1 MSSAGDERLAA
12 LVILHLAEIGAGRC
26 SLDDAAITR
35 EPDPVAREILMGL
48 LVLHEDLLLEREQ
61 RRQASEEREILLRER
76 TQAVQARDEFLSV
89 GAHELRTPL
98 TSLRLQVELTSRTT
112 EKLPPDL
119 PVRSELTGRLESL
132 RRQLARLELLV
143 SQLLD
148 VSRLNAGRLELH
160 PEDLDVADVAREVLE
175 RFQPELERRDVP
187 LALTGKREVPARV
200 DRLRLEEVLTN
211 LVSNALRYG
220 RDQPVEVQLDAD
232 DAEVTIAVRD
242 RGLGIGPEDQTRLFQ
257 PFAQLDSTRHS
268 GGMGLGLWIVRNMVE
283 AMGGRIALTSEV
295 SVGSTFAVTLPRRH
309 QMVPTGT
316 VTKDPPR

>member
-1 MSSAGDERLAA
+1 M
-12 LVILHLAEIGAGRC
+12 
-26 SLDDAAITR
+26 
-35 EPDPVAREILMGL
+35 
-48 LVLHEDLLLEREQ
+48 
-61 RRQASEEREILLRER
+61 
-76 TQAVQARDEFLSV
+76 
-89 GAHELRTPL
+89 
-98 TSLRLQVELTSRTT
+98 ELTSRTT
-112 EKLPPDL
+112 EKLPPDS
-119 PVRSELTGRLESL
+119 PVRVELAGRLESL

-148 VSRLNAGRLELH
+148 VARLNAGRLELH

-175 RFQPELERRDVP
+175 RFEPELERRDVP
-187 LALTGKREVPARV
+187 LALTGEREIRAQV

-232 DAEVTIAVRD
+232 DTRVTISVRD
-242 RGLGIGPEDQTRLFQ
+242 RGLGICAEDQRRLFQ

-295 SVGSTFAVTLPRRH
+295 SVGSTFAVTLPRSPEAAPSGVKAAGSLR
-309 QMVPTGT
+309 
-316 VTKDPPR
+316 